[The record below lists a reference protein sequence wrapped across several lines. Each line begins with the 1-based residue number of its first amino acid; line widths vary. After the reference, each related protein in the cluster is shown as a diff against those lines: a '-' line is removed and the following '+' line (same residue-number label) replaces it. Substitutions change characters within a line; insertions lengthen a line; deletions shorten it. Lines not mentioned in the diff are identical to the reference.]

1 MCVRQRVVTRLRA
14 KSAVYISRS
23 RAPMTVATSGIRIN
37 TYVPFLLLFA
47 VQIEISY
54 ALGSLITPALIGNVI
69 GGTGLFALLAYAQ
82 VRQEL

>member
-1 MCVRQRVVTRLRA
+1 VCVRQRVVTRLRA

-47 VQIEISY
+47 VM
-54 ALGSLITPALIGNVI
+54 L
-69 GGTGLFALLAYAQ
+69 
-82 VRQEL
+82 QEMSANA